1 MKIKVLFLTTSF
13 LLSMTQLRADEGMWM
28 PFMLKQNYKDM
39 KKMGLKLSPNQIYD
53 INNASLKDAIVHF
66 GGGCTGEV
74 ISSQGLVLTNHHCGY
89 GEIAELSTPENNYL
103 RDGFW
108 AKSFD
113 EELKPKSLKVR
124 FLVQMGDVT
133 KRINRKVNDNM
144 TSAERSAAIRAEVE
158 AINKEFSEEGRY
170 VVQVG
175 AFFQGN
181 EFYYFVYE
189 DFHDVRLVGTPTE
202 SVGKF
207 GGDTDNWEWPRHTG
221 DFSLFRIYAD
231 KNNKPAAYSKD
242 NVPYRPKHHL
252 PINIKGYQ
260 PGEFSM
266 IMGYPGRTNRWMPAE
281 GVRQNIEYAYPAWV
295 EASKTAMD
303 VLKDFMNSDEKTRLD
318 YASQYSGIAN
328 YWKNRQ
334 GMIDALKQHKTVE
347 SKTVLEQ
354 SFNVWANKKKKNKAR
369 YGNVITDI
377 NAYYKATDAR
387 SKHDNYLMLAMR
399 AYSFGFIKF
408 ALGRSIEE
416 YVATADNA
424 EMKTQ
429 LLEEIS
435 EFYEKLNMNLEREI
449 YGTMLKL
456 YADRVKDY
464 PIVPAIEEIRS
475 KSNAD
480 FVAFINESFDQS
492 IFKDQKNLH
501 AFIENPDKERL
512 ENDPIYKLSGDLV
525 MHYRTSDNSDPSIA
539 QATEKYNIAFRLM
552 VEGMRKANKKT
563 KFYPDANSTMRITY
577 GKVRA
582 LPADARNTAPQN
594 YFTILADMVRKHK
607 AGDPEFDLSK
617 GVHDIY
623 NSKNYGPYVDK
634 NGFMFV
640 NFLTDHDITGGN
652 SGSPVINGKG
662 ELIGLAFD
670 GNIEAMAGD
679 VIFDPNLQ
687 RTINVD
693 IRFVLLIMDKY
704 AGARNLVE
712 ELTLVQ

>member
-1 MKIKVLFLTTSF
+1 MKIKILFLTASF
-13 LLSMTQLRADEGMWM
+13 ILATAQLRADEGMWM

-39 KKMGLKLSPNQIYD
+39 KKMGLKLSPKQIYD

-133 KRINRKVNDNM
+133 KRINRKLNDNM
-144 TSAERSAAIRAEVE
+144 TSTERAGAMRTEMEEIK
-158 AINKEFSEEGRY
+158 KEFSQNGRY
-170 VVQVG
+170 EVQVG
-175 AFFQGN
+175 SFFQDN
-181 EFYYFVYE
+181 EFYFFVYE

-231 KNNKPAAYSKD
+231 KNNQPAPYSKD

-260 PGEFSM
+260 PGQFSM

-281 GVRQNIEYAYPAWV
+281 GVRQNIDYAYPAWV

-303 VLKDFMNSDEKTRLD
+303 VLKQFMNEDEKTRLD
-318 YASQYSGIAN
+318 YASKYSGIAN

-347 SKTVLEQ
+347 TKTALEK
-354 SFNVWANKKKKNKAR
+354 SFNVWVNKNKKNKER
-369 YGNVITDI
+369 YGNVISDI
-377 NAYYKATDAR
+377 NNYFKVTNAR
-387 SKHDNYLMLAMR
+387 SKHDNYLMLVLR
-399 AYSFGFIKF
+399 GSNFSLVKF
-408 ALGRSIEE
+408 RLGASIEK
-416 YVATADNA
+416 YMANKDNEA
-424 EMKTQ
+424 MKAA
-429 LLEEIS
+429 LIEEVN
-435 EFYEKLNMNLEREI
+435 EFYGKLNMNLERDI
-449 YGTMLKL
+449 FATLLKL
-456 YADRVKDY
+456 YADRVREY
-464 PIVPAIEEIRS
+464 PIVPAVEDIRS
-475 KSNAD
+475 KSGSD
-480 FVAFINESFDQS
+480 FVSFINASFDRS
-492 IFKDQKNLH
+492 IFKDRITLLN
-501 AFIENPDKERL
+501 FINKPDEERYKT
-512 ENDPIYKLSGDLV
+512 DPINELSLNLLT
-525 MHYRTSDNSDPSIA
+525 HYRTSDMSDPSIA
-539 QATEKYNIAFRLM
+539 EATEKYNIAFRLM
-552 VEGMRKANKKT
+552 VEGIRKSNKKT
-563 KFYPDANSTMRITY
+563 KFYPDANSTMRLTY

-582 LPADARNTAPQN
+582 LPADARNTAPAN
-594 YFTILADMVRKHK
+594 YFTILEDMVRKHK
-607 AGDPEFDLSK
+607 AGDSEFDLSQ

-704 AGARNLVE
+704 AGARNLID
-712 ELTLVQ
+712 ELTLVK